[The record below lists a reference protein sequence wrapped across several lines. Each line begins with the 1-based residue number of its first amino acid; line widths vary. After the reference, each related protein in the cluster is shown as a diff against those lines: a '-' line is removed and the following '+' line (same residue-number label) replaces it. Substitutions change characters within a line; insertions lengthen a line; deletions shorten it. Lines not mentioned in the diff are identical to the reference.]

1 MPYESEAINLQT
13 DDMWGGGKISQFQA
27 AMWGVLQH
35 KGATYQIGSREE
47 AHIRWID
54 RSLSNS
60 HAPES
65 PPFRPTPR
73 QRQIRFETNCPLAS
87 ETTNPLAPP
96 PGAGRVDRSGTL
108 SAPLLV
114 EAEAEAEA
122 KTSETAN
129 PLAPPGAGRVDRSGT
144 LSGTARRMAVH
155 RAAPAAPAFIRVGT
169 FRAGLPAVA
178 VDRRVLDGDPSHT
191 WTDNPVVRIAPRMRM
206 GSFRAETPTVYADES
221 ALFHEMPESEWIDN
235 PTHGGR

>member
-87 ETTNPLAPP
+87 ETTNPLAP
-96 PGAGRVDRSGTL
+96 
-108 SAPLLV
+108 
-114 EAEAEAEA
+114 
-122 KTSETAN
+122 
-129 PLAPPGAGRVDRSGT
+129 PPGAGRVDRSGT